1 MLDQSKRWRHFRPER
16 SFPPFPRLCCP
27 REGQV
32 QAGEWAIPFAYQM
45 PDGTWGVGFHRYAL
59 HIDCPILAQDNL
71 AGQWRDFV
79 ATKDVAPLN
88 TPVYL
93 RLGGLSTNT
102 LGPPNVQ
109 TIHPDQLTIA
119 LVTIIGATEEQAA
132 LAAESLDCEVVIVWD
147 GGAEELSP
155 MEPYRP

>member
-1 MLDQSKRWRHFRPER
+1 MPGFG
-16 SFPPFPRLCCP
+16 RLQRRCWI
-27 REGQV
+27 RANG
-32 QAGEWAIPFAYQM
+32 G
-45 PDGTWGVGFHRYAL
+45 
-59 HIDCPILAQDNL
+59 
-71 AGQWRDFV
+71 
-79 ATKDVAPLN
+79 ATSETNDVTPLN

-119 LVTIIGATEEQAA
+119 LVTIVGTTEEQAA
-132 LAAESLDCEVVIVWD
+132 LAAESLDCEVIIVWD